1 MALDRIVFAPSKVIL
16 VSLLV
21 RQQGVEMVR
30 QLLRAPT
37 QRVYHGARWQE
48 GAQGSPGEQD
58 RHSVQLERVE
68 GLLCDVVGADVVLKG
83 EVELVVP
90 GHQVKAGVSLHCV
103 RIPQP
108 AILAASLSATGTIN
122 VHLEKV
128 CLKGFSSLPDYPNP
142 FCEPAYIP
150 VPSTVGAAMGD
161 KPDEVR
167 ILSFEC

>member
-1 MALDRIVFAPSKVIL
+1 MALDRIVFAPVEVIL

-21 RQQGVEMVR
+21 CQQGVEVIR
-30 QLLRAPT
+30 QLLRAPA
-37 QRVYHGARWQE
+37 QRVYHGARWKKGGE
-48 GAQGSPGEQD
+48 WSAGEQD
-58 RHSVQLERVE
+58 RHCVQLQCVE
-68 GLLCDVVGADVVLKG
+68 CLLCDVVGADVVLKR

-128 CLKGFSSLPDYPNP
+128 CLKGFSSLPDYPDP
-142 FCEPAYIP
+142 FCEPAHIP
-150 VPSTVGAAMGD
+150 VPSTVRVAMGD